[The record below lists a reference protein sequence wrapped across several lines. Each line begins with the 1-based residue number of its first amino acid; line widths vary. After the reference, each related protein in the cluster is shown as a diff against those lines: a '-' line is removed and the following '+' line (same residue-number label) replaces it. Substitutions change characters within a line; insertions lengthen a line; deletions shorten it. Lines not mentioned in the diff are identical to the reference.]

1 MNTGKTLFAQL
12 MDFLPWTTF
21 TRIVDRYGGDH
32 RVRTLSCA
40 EQYRSMAFAQL
51 TYRESLRDIETCL
64 SVHASKLY
72 HMGFRQPVRR
82 STLADANERR
92 DWRIHA
98 ALAQRLITQAR
109 TLYVDEELGLGL
121 SVGAPDQYRLRP
133 GLDDHRSCVLSV
145 FPWAHFRTST
155 KAAVKMH
162 TLLDLRGNIPSFIHI
177 SDGKLH
183 DVHALDMLL
192 PEAGAIYVVDRGYV
206 DFARLYVLHQAG
218 ANLLSPHRCRRRGGN
233 PHDGEIITHAPN
245 LMWGTDGVRVFTVDD
260 GWGWIFTAVEHWNAE
275 CVGWHVCKRG
285 DRFAALQPI
294 SMGLAGLYGST
305 AAGAARGLALRMD
318 HGSQYLSDHFTNQI
332 KFWGIQPSYAFSP
345 SPRPTASFTRAKS
358 NIDAHRVYS
367 APTDRSTGIICDQT
381 ISLDGFYTRQDYPEL
396 LRRIRF
402 KDPESGKTL
411 VFITNNFSLPAATI
425 CALYK
430 SRWQVELF
438 FKWIKQHLRIK
449 QFYGTSENAVKT
461 QIWIAVSVYVLVAI
475 LKKRL
480 DLDASLY
487 TLLQILS
494 VTLFEKM
501 PIHQALAG
509 DENRCN
515 ASQITNQLNLFDF

>member
-51 TYRESLRDIETCL
+51 TYLESLRDIETCL

-109 TLYVDEELGLGL
+109 TLYVDEELGLDL
-121 SVGAPDQYRLRP
+121 TNTVYA
-133 GLDDHRSCVLSV
+133 LDSTTIALCLSV
-145 FPWAHFRTST
+145 FPWAHFRTT

-206 DFARLYVLHQAG
+206 DFARLYVLHQVVG
-218 ANLLSPHRCRRRGGN
+218 QPGLGIERR
-233 PHDGEIITHAPN
+233 
-245 LMWGTDGVRVFTVDD
+245 LGVKLDPAVIVVVDRVDD
-260 GWGWIFTAVEHWNAE
+260 FVARFHGLEPGVAEGARELSRQRGVLRHDHDEMWITFRCALHDHWS
-275 CVGWHVCKRG
+275 H
-285 DRFAALQPI
+285 
-294 SMGLAGLYGST
+294 
-305 AAGAARGLALRMD
+305 
-318 HGSQYLSDHFTNQI
+318 
-332 KFWGIQPSYAFSP
+332 PSLGKNWP
-345 SPRPTASFTRAKS
+345 GSPR
-358 NIDAHRVYS
+358 
-367 APTDRSTGIICDQT
+367 G
-381 ISLDGFYTRQDYPEL
+381 
-396 LRRIRF
+396 
-402 KDPESGKTL
+402 
-411 VFITNNFSLPAATI
+411 
-425 CALYK
+425 
-430 SRWQVELF
+430 
-438 FKWIKQHLRIK
+438 HL
-449 QFYGTSENAVKT
+449 
-461 QIWIAVSVYVLVAI
+461 
-475 LKKRL
+475 
-480 DLDASLY
+480 
-487 TLLQILS
+487 
-494 VTLFEKM
+494 
-501 PIHQALAG
+501 
-509 DENRCN
+509 
-515 ASQITNQLNLFDF
+515 